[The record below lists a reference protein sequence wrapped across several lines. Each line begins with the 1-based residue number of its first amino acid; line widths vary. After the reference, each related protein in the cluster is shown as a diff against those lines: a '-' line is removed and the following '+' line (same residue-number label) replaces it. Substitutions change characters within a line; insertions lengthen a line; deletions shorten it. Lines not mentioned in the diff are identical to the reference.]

1 MARAR
6 ALAYTC
12 MPLSVLKTR
21 VVNSL
26 YPPTTLDLLCLKKEI
41 SRMTLRVQKEAKVA
55 DYDLS
60 MIFLHEINH
69 ITIFII
75 INEDEMAII
84 KRFLTSR

>member
-1 MARAR
+1 
-6 ALAYTC
+6 
-12 MPLSVLKTR
+12 
-21 VVNSL
+21 
-26 YPPTTLDLLCLKKEI
+26 
-41 SRMTLRVQKEAKVA
+41 MTLRVQKEAKVA